1 MPSRISDALK
11 DHPVHLPHNI
21 LDLGSV
27 KELPDSY
34 AWNAPPL
41 PCDRTVLDLSV
52 PVIDLG
58 HPGASTLIGH
68 ACKEWGVF
76 QMTNHGVPRDLLTEV
91 ERAGRDLFS
100 LPLQQKMRVARKPDG
115 VSDYGV
121 TRISS
126 FFPKL
131 MWSEGFTVIGSPL
144 EHARLL
150 WPHDRAA
157 GFCDVIGRYN
167 DEMRRLAGKL
177 MWLML
182 GALGIRHH
190 SEDDVTWAGPNGD
203 FPGASAAL
211 QMNSYP
217 ACPDPDQAM
226 GLAAHTDSTLLTI
239 LLQNDTAGLQV
250 MKGDGSGWATVPP
263 VDGAL
268 VVNVGDLLQ
277 MLTNGTYPSIVHRV
291 FVTRNAHRHSIA
303 YLYGPPS
310 GVKIAPLPALTGPG
324 HPALFW
330 PVTWS
335 EYLGM
340 KAKHFDKALTSV
352 RLPPPRVSDM
362 ESLTPDVNIETK
374 S

>member
-11 DHPVHLPHNI
+11 DHPVCVPHKI

-27 KELPDSY
+27 KVLPDSY

-41 PCDRTVLDLSV
+41 AYDWTSSDSSV
-52 PVIDLG
+52 PVVDLG
-58 HPGASTLIGH
+58 DPGASVLIGR
-68 ACKEWGVF
+68 ACKDGGVF
-76 QMTNHGVPRDLLTEV
+76 QITNHGVPRELLTEV
-91 ERAGRDLFS
+91 EWAGMDLFS
-100 LPLQQKMRVARKPDG
+100 LPLQQKMRAARKPDG
-115 VSDYGV
+115 VSGYGV
-121 TRISS
+121 ARISS

-131 MWSEGFTVIGSPL
+131 MWSEGFTIVGSPI
-144 EHARLL
+144 EHARRL
-150 WPHDRAA
+150 WPRDRAA
-157 GFCDVIGRYN
+157 EFCDVIGRYEE
-167 DEMRRLAGKL
+167 EMKRLAGKL

-182 GALGIRHH
+182 EALGIRHH
-190 SEDDVTWAGPNGD
+190 SEDDVTWAGPSGD

-250 MKGDGSGWATVPP
+250 MKRDGSGWVTIPP
-263 VDGAL
+263 IDGAL
-268 VVNVGDLLQ
+268 VVNVGDLLHI
-277 MLTNGTYPSIVHRV
+277 LTNGTYPSVVHRV
-291 FVTRNAHRHSIA
+291 FVTRNAHRRSIA

-310 GVKIAPLPALTGPG
+310 GIKIAPLPVLTGPG
-324 HPALFW
+324 RPPLYR
-330 PVTWS
+330 PVTWG

-352 RLPPPRVSDM
+352 RLPAPRASDM
-362 ESLTPDVNIETK
+362 EGLTPDVNIETK